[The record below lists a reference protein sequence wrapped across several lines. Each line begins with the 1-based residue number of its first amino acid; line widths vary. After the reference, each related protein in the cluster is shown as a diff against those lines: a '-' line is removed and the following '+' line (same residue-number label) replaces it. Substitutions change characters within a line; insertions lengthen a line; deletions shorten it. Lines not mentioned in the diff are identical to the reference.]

1 MLGSPLPSGIGWMPS
16 LASAGVRSRPR
27 YSVPRALRLLL
38 GRSGSALALSL
49 LPCGVAARR
58 LGWELSTANTIRS
71 SVAQTYG
78 SLFAKPVLAS
88 QPNLVRPIATRDAL
102 YIEPDAAINS
112 IFITAISCREMRQ
125 IG

>member
-1 MLGSPLPSGIGWMPS
+1 MDHFSQ
-16 LASAGVRSRPR
+16 
-27 YSVPRALRLLL
+27 
-38 GRSGSALALSL
+38 
-49 LPCGVAARR
+49 
-58 LGWELSTANTIRS
+58 N
-71 SVAQTYG
+71 
-78 SLFAKPVLAS
+78 LFCAS